1 MASKPI
7 VRTLPAKSQGEEMNM
22 EEGLATELDV
32 QQPQGTLGARAQI
45 GDQVEEILGTGANS
59 WFTHVQGEE
68 EKKRTLSQ
76 LIRVTLRRPQRLG

>member
-1 MASKPI
+1 
-7 VRTLPAKSQGEEMNM
+7 M

-32 QQPQGTLGARAQI
+32 QHPQGTLEAQAQI

-68 EKKRTLSQ
+68 EKKRNNSEPADQGNPEKTAK
-76 LIRVTLRRPQRLG
+76 VRLGATLKQVAAVRKKALMK